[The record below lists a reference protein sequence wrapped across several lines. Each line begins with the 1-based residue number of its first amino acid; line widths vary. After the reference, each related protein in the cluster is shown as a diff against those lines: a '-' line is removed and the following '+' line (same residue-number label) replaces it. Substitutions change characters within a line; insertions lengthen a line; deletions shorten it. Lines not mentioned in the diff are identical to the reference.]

1 MGYQLTHNR
10 ESIMNTP
17 TTTEVTPKSP
27 TKSVTKSPTKS
38 VTKSVTK
45 SPTKSKP
52 KLKSKTAKAKT
63 AILGYYKQHKERPS
77 RPVCIKLFTGSR
89 IGMTPK
95 GASSVYGSLKDKTIA
110 ELQGVQK

>member
-17 TTTEVTPKSP
+17 TTTEVTSKSP
-27 TKSVTKSPTKS
+27 TKSV
-38 VTKSVTK
+38 
-45 SPTKSKP
+45 TKSKP

>member
-27 TKSVTKSPTKS
+27 TKSV
-38 VTKSVTK
+38 
-45 SPTKSKP
+45 TKSKP

>member
-1 MGYQLTHNR
+1 MRYQLTHNR

-17 TTTEVTPKSP
+17 TTTEVTTP
-27 TKSVTKSPTKS
+27 TTTEVPS
-38 VTKSVTK
+38 K

-63 AILGYYKQHKERPS
+63 AILGYYKQHNERPS

-95 GASSVYGSLKDKTIA
+95 GASSVYGSLKDKTIV